1 MKVNLIEIRKRVE
14 KCLISEK
21 RHPTADLLIFNY
33 TPACQFDNIWDHYTR
48 MCRGLITDTK
58 GNIVA
63 RPFPKFFN
71 IGDERNGCGLKDLP
85 AEIPVVTEKLDGS
98 LGILYN
104 DGEKNRI
111 STRGSF
117 ESDQALWAT
126 KWLNNNKSDVR
137 FLKGYTY
144 LFEIIFPENKIIVNY
159 GDKKDLVLLA
169 VINNETGAE
178 LSMDIIKTYGF
189 TIPKIYNKNTNELI
203 EIAKTLDANNEG
215 FVARYLNGLRVKI
228 KGDEYK
234 RLHKLLTGVSAKS
247 IWEMMRDGVSLEP
260 VIKDVPDEFY
270 NWVKNIQTNLQVEF
284 NKLKNDCKKIVA
296 EAEKID
302 NRKEQASLILEH
314 DKKLSGACFS
324 LLDGK
329 SERAD
334 YLIWKILKPVN
345 NIFVCGK

>member
-1 MKVNLIEIRKRVE
+1 MKVNLNEIRKRVE
-14 KCLISEK
+14 KGLISEK
-21 RHPTADLLIFNY
+21 RHSTADLLIFNY
-33 TPACQFDNIWDHYTR
+33 TSACQFDNSWDHYTR
-48 MCRGLITDTK
+48 MCRGLITDIE

-71 IGDERNGCGLKDLP
+71 IGDEKNGCGLKNLP
-85 AEIPVVTEKLDGS
+85 AEIPVVTAKWDGS

-104 DGEKNRI
+104 NGKKNCI

-117 ESDQALWAT
+117 ESPQAIWAT
-126 KWLNNNKSDVR
+126 EWLNSNKSDVN
-137 FLKGYTY
+137 FLNGYTY
-144 LFEIIFPENKIIVNY
+144 LFEIIYPENKIIVNY
-159 GDKKDLVLLA
+159 GDKEDLILLA

-234 RLHKLLTGVSAKS
+234 RLHKLLTGVSAKL

-260 VIKDVPDEFY
+260 AIKDVPDEFSD
-270 NWVKNIQTNLQVEF
+270 WVNNIRTELQTEF
-284 NKLKNDCKKIVA
+284 YKLKNDIKRIIAEVKKLN
-296 EAEKID
+296 
-302 NRKEQASLILEH
+302 NRKEQASLILKY

-334 YLIWKILKPVN
+334 YLIWKIIKPVN